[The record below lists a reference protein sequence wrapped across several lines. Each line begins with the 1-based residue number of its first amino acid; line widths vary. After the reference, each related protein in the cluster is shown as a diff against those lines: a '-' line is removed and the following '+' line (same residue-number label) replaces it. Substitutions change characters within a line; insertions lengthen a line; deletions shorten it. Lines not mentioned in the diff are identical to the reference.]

1 MASLRVL
8 VVDDHEA
15 VRKGVCAIIASHAD
29 LEVCGEASSGT
40 EAVTKTSALRPE
52 LVVMDISMPG
62 MDGISAA
69 REILK
74 LYPETRI
81 IILSMHDN
89 KQLIEGARK
98 VGVSGYVTKG
108 QAGSALLD
116 AIDAVVHQHEFFPS

>member
-1 MASLRVL
+1 MPSLRVL

-15 VRKGVCAIIASHAD
+15 VRKGVCAILDSHD
-29 LEVCGEASSGT
+29 GLVVCGEASNGT
-40 EAVTKTSALRPE
+40 EAVAKTAALRPE

-81 IILSMHDN
+81 IILSMHDS

-98 VGVSGYVTKG
+98 VGARGYVTKG

-116 AIDAVVHQHEFFPS
+116 AVDAIVNQHDFFPS